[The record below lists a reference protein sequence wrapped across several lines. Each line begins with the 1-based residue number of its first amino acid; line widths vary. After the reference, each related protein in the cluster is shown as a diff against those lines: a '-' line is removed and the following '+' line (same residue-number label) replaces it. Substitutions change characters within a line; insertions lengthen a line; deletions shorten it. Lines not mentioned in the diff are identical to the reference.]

1 MSRANLNDPRNPKV
15 VKEKRFS
22 IHDAF
27 EGNNLISSFFF
38 SAAISDIIIIFVLI
52 HENVPDY

>member
-1 MSRANLNDPRNPKV
+1 MSRANLNDPRNSKV

-27 EGNNLISSFFF
+27 EGNNLISYF
-38 SAAISDIIIIFVLI
+38 SSLRQLVIL
-52 HENVPDY
+52 